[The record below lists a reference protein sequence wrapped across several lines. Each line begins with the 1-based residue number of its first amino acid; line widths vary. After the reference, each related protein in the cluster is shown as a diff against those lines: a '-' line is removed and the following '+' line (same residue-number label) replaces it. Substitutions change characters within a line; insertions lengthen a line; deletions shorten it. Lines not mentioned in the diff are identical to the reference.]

1 MLPPFATPPI
11 RRVASGVGSTG
22 VSQQKQVAVP
32 PLMLQVVGTLASDSL
47 PPPHAQGE
55 GEGGGVTPLAKG
67 VTGVH
72 I

>member
-1 MLPPFATPPI
+1 
-11 RRVASGVGSTG
+11 
-22 VSQQKQVAVP
+22 
-32 PLMLQVVGTLASDSL
+32 MLQVMVDAMASDSL

-55 GEGGGVTPLAKG
+55 AEGVTPLAKG